1 MFPIEIYLAIILI
14 DGLLTV
20 YGVVSVGVDYWKNI
34 VALFFAGFLSVY
46 IAMVSVAGSAYV
58 YATNQTISVST
69 LPIQDDGLMWIFYM
83 FATAQ
88 GIYLFVEGVE
98 AYELY
103 IHKRKERQLLKES
116 GDE

>member
-1 MFPIEIYLAIILI
+1 MFPIEIYLAIIVLN
-14 DGLLTV
+14 GLLTL
-20 YGVVSVGVDYWKNI
+20 YGVISVGVDYWKNI

-46 IAMVSVAGSAYV
+46 LALVSVAGSAYV
-58 YATNQTISVST
+58 YAANQTASVST

-88 GIYLFVEGVE
+88 FIYLFVEGVE

-103 IHKRKERQLLKES
+103 IHKKNEKRAIQD
-116 GDE
+116 GVD